1 MVRGDEGRP
10 GDLLELRHRGL
21 SHRDHPAW
29 LRRPANRDRPQAGMG
44 WAKHERHKRT
54 HGCAVC
60 EATEPHRLG
69 GLSDP
74 THNPALSM
82 NLRVLPAS
90 CRQTHWSKA
99 LPARCRQH
107 LCGAVSPLA
116 GSWKAFSALRPCIGT
131 LNPPLTPPRRGTV
144 RTRRNAYS
152 PLGRG
157 RGWVGSWKAPTT
169 SMPCIGTMNPS
180 GSCHRY
186 GVPPSGGP
194 DRLKP
199 GLQTGGSWKAPTVF

>member
-10 GDLLELRHRGL
+10 GDLLELRHRRL

-29 LRRPANRDRPQAGMG
+29 LRRAAHRDRPQAGMG

-60 EATEPHRLG
+60 EAPEPHRLG
-69 GLSDP
+69 GLSHP
-74 THNPALSM
+74 THNLALSM
-82 NLRVLPAS
+82 NR
-90 CRQTHWSKA
+90 
-99 LPARCRQH
+99 
-107 LCGAVSPLA
+107 
-116 GSWKAFSALRPCIGT
+116 GSWR
-131 LNPPLTPPRRGTV
+131 
-144 RTRRNAYS
+144 
-152 PLGRG
+152 
-157 RGWVGSWKAPTT
+157 APTT

-199 GLQTGGSWKAPTVF
+199 GLQTGGSWKTPTTFVPCIGTLNPPLTPPRRGTVRTRRNAYSPLGRG